1 MTTSCGLASS
11 QHGCYSMAATAWQ
24 AVGLLAWQLR
34 APSGTV
40 PANKVDAAWLFR
52 PSGAS
57 FPLNS
62 VG

>member
-1 MTTSCGLASS
+1 
-11 QHGCYSMAATAWQ
+11 MAATAWQ